1 MINLIKRNTPAIAD
15 LFVLKDIEKE
25 NGKGVYKIYCENG
38 KIVLAGDCKISQAM
52 AYYRYLKDYCKVNFS
67 NCGNTKINVE
77 TAPLPNEEISFVI
90 EQEKRLYMNYR
101 TFAYSAAFWDW
112 ERWEKEIDFM
122 AMNGINMP
130 LSIVGSEAVW
140 YYTLR
145 DLGYS
150 EVGALRYLSGPAFW
164 PYQLTGNFDSYF
176 ALADVKYVEAR
187 LALGQKIL
195 NREVELGMSP
205 IMPGFD
211 GRVPGSIVKLFR
223 KTKMRM
229 IKSWRSFKVS
239 YMIDPLDPLFKKF
252 GSALLEKQKQLLGAY
267 HYYSCDPFF
276 ENEAPS
282 KSRKFLWDVGRMI
295 NRLYED
301 FDAQSVWVVQSKG
314 LDRNL
319 ISAVPKERL
328 LVIDLEGNAYKET
341 DNFYGYDFILG
352 SVHNRCD
359 RTVLHGDIK
368 SLAENPYLKV
378 KKVAPNVVG
387 TGIFAEGINQNPL
400 YFELALDMLTS
411 GTEIDL
417 DKWLDSYAER
427 RYASDEDCLKTAV
440 RCLAESCYSPDCT
453 GSETGSVICARPAT
467 ELRHTAPGDTLEL
480 RYDNKILLDA
490 AEQLMSAEKADSD
503 GWRYDICD
511 IMRQV
516 LSNHAS
522 AQFFRAWNGYKEKN
536 LNDFERGSNGFLR
549 LCEEIDELLQTRPEF
564 TLHHHLKQASAQA
577 IAEKDQENFE
587 LNVLA
592 QVTVWGP
599 FVKSV
604 NYDMAWREWGGLIAT
619 FYVKR
624 WQTFF
629 EQLALEFPRRKIYS
643 NATRKQPDGRNE
655 YTGNYFYKNY
665 EKFEKNWLST
675 ANPDEPSNED
685 TVEKAKELA
694 AKYHNAINGITVNFE

>member
-1 MINLIKRNTPAIAD
+1 
-15 LFVLKDIEKE
+15 
-25 NGKGVYKIYCENG
+25 
-38 KIVLAGDCKISQAM
+38 
-52 AYYRYLKDYCKVNFS
+52 
-67 NCGNTKINVE
+67 
-77 TAPLPNEEISFVI
+77 
-90 EQEKRLYMNYR
+90 
-101 TFAYSAAFWDW
+101 
-112 ERWEKEIDFM
+112 M